1 VRIDR
6 HPGTLR
12 PLLLGTSVDG
22 VTIARRYTVTGE
34 VQGVGFRWAAQGEA
48 ERLGVVGRV
57 RNRTDGAV
65 EVVAQ
70 ADRSA
75 LDAFAAWL
83 EEGPRQARV
92 ADVEVEPIEPFEA
105 DSFEVAR

>member
-1 VRIDR
+1 M
-6 HPGTLR
+6 
-12 PLLLGTSVDG
+12 
-22 VTIARRYTVTGE
+22 TGD

-70 ADRSA
+70 GDRSA

-83 EEGPRQARV
+83 EQGPRQARV
-92 ADVEVEPIEPFEA
+92 ADVDAEPVDTFEA
-105 DSFEVAR
+105 DSFEITR

>member
-1 VRIDR
+1 
-6 HPGTLR
+6 
-12 PLLLGTSVDG
+12 
-22 VTIARRYTVTGE
+22 VTIARRYTVTGD

-70 ADRSA
+70 GDRSA

-83 EEGPRQARV
+83 EQGPRQARV
-92 ADVEVEPIEPFEA
+92 TDVDVEPVDTFDA
-105 DSFEVAR
+105 DSFEIQR

>member
-1 VRIDR
+1 
-6 HPGTLR
+6 
-12 PLLLGTSVDG
+12 
-22 VTIARRYTVTGE
+22 VTGD

-70 ADRSA
+70 GDRSA

-83 EEGPRQARV
+83 ERGPRQARV
-92 ADVEVEPIEPFEA
+92 DDVDVEPVDPFEA
-105 DSFEVAR
+105 DSFEIQR

>member
-1 VRIDR
+1 M
-6 HPGTLR
+6 
-12 PLLLGTSVDG
+12 
-22 VTIARRYTVTGE
+22 TGD

-70 ADRSA
+70 GDRSA
-75 LDAFAAWL
+75 LDAFQGDAGLDRTGEPDAATL
-83 EEGPRQARV
+83 TALGLQSSAQQG
-92 ADVEVEPIEPFEA
+92 
-105 DSFEVAR
+105 